1 MSGHAAEVATRVAT
15 QVGATRDRRRIR
27 PPLSNCLAVDDLRAR
42 ISRAGLPELQW
53 VEMGTGPRG
62 PLFAFWTPGKD
73 AIEWWHA
80 LRPHAETIGHPLLVG
95 SDEDTSRIRESMDRD
110 AREVGLVE
118 AFDPAA
124 WFTRRRTAAFDG
136 IGPEERAEFENS
148 IHGPWPAISPSN
160 SFVAPFD
167 ALTHEPVERIWI
179 ALIPIA
185 QSWEAAAAIE
195 FGAWN
200 ECPSPEEHVVV
211 MRYWFERWGAEP
223 VAITSDTVEMLVDK
237 PPHSQVEA
245 LALANEHFAY
255 CEDIVT
261 QGVGTI
267 EALAATLLDGQTWFF
282 WWD

>member
-1 MSGHAAEVATRVAT
+1 MPAESARVATRVAT
-15 QVGATRDRRRIR
+15 RLGDTGRPRIR
-27 PPLSNCLAVDDLRAR
+27 LALSNWPAVDDLRAR
-42 ISRAGLPELQW
+42 IRGVGLPELQW
-53 VEMGTGPRG
+53 DEVGTGPRG
-62 PLFAFWTPGKD
+62 PIFAFWTSGKD
-73 AIEWWHA
+73 AIEWWRA
-80 LRPHAETIGHPLLVG
+80 LRTHAPTIGHPLLLG
-95 SDEDTSRIRESMDRD
+95 SDEDLGRLRESMDGG
-110 AREVGLVE
+110 AREVGLGD

-124 WFTRRRTAAFDG
+124 WFAGRRTAAYEGMD
-136 IGPEERAEFENS
+136 PEERAEFENS
-148 IHGPWPAISPSN
+148 IHGPWPASSPSN

-167 ALTHEPVERIWI
+167 MQTHVPVERIWI
-179 ALIPIA
+179 ALMPIA
-185 QSWEAAAAIE
+185 QPWETAAAIE

-237 PPHSQVEA
+237 PPHSQEEA

-267 EALAATLLDGQTWFF
+267 EALAATLLEGQTWFF